1 MNYPKYDISSDM
13 HYLQLLA
20 KSFPN
25 VAAAAN
31 EIINL
36 SAILNLPKGTEHFLA
51 DIHGEHEAF
60 LHVLKN
66 ASGRISKKV
75 DEIFGE
81 YMPTSAKKELCT
93 LIYYPEQKL
102 ELVKSQLE
110 DHERRAEWYRMTLN
124 QLVMVFREVS
134 SKYTRSRVRKSL
146 PPEYSY
152 ILEEL
157 LHERADEK
165 DKARYVSVIIDEIIS
180 TDTADD
186 FIIALSNV
194 IQRLAIAQLHIL
206 GDVYDRGPG
215 AHIIMDKLSTYHSWD
230 IQWGNHDMLWAGA
243 CAGNDACICNV
254 IRLSLRYAN
263 LLTLD
268 DGYGISL
275 MPLATFAMETYA
287 DDPCTAFEPILNSE
301 NHDKFDQ
308 KTLRLMAMMHKAV
321 TILQF
326 KAEAKIIK
334 RNPLWKMDDR
344 CMLETIDFKNGTS
357 TIDGKAYKM
366 LDMNFPTVNPDD
378 PSAYTQE
385 EELLMK
391 KLHHSFRVSEKLQ
404 RHIKTI
410 LSHGCMYAIYNNNLL
425 FHASIPLN
433 EDGTLKEVELR
444 PGEKYSGM
452 SLFSET
458 GHLVRSAFAND
469 TPADE
474 KQYAKDYFM
483 YLWCGA
489 DSCLFDKAKM
499 ATFERYFLAEKET
512 HVEEKG
518 WFFKLRDQ
526 EKTAD
531 TILDAFGVEGPNRHI
546 INGHVPVHVKK
557 GETPIKANG
566 KLMVIDG
573 GFAEPYHKET
583 GIAGYTLVYHSRE
596 FELVQH
602 EPFTNVEDAIREGR
616 DIKSTTQIVATIGH
630 RLLVADTDRGKE
642 LKKQIDDLR
651 ELLYAFRHGF
661 IKEVKK

>member
-1 MNYPKYDISSDM
+1 
-13 HYLQLLA
+13 
-20 KSFPN
+20 
-25 VAAAAN
+25 
-31 EIINL
+31 
-36 SAILNLPKGTEHFLA
+36 
-51 DIHGEHEAF
+51 
-60 LHVLKN
+60 
-66 ASGRISKKV
+66 
-75 DEIFGE
+75 
-81 YMPTSAKKELCT
+81 
-93 LIYYPEQKL
+93 
-102 ELVKSQLE
+102 
-110 DHERRAEWYRMTLN
+110 
-124 QLVMVFREVS
+124 
-134 SKYTRSRVRKSL
+134 
-146 PPEYSY
+146 
-152 ILEEL
+152 
-157 LHERADEK
+157 
-165 DKARYVSVIIDEIIS
+165 
-180 TDTADD
+180 
-186 FIIALSNV
+186 
-194 IQRLAIAQLHIL
+194 
-206 GDVYDRGPG
+206 
-215 AHIIMDKLSTYHSWD
+215 MDKLSTYHSWD

-308 KTLRLMAMMHKAV
+308 KTLRLMAMMHKAITV
-321 TILQF
+321 LQF

-357 TIDGKAYKM
+357 TIGGKAYKM

-378 PSAYTQE
+378 PSAFTQE

-452 SLFSET
+452 ALFSET

-469 TPADE
+469 TAAEE

-483 YLWCGA
+483 YLWCGP

-518 WFFKLRDQ
+518 WFFKLREQ

-616 DIKSTTQIVATIGH
+616 DIKSTTQIVATVGH

-642 LKKQIDDLR
+642 LKKQIADLR

>member
-1 MNYPKYDISSDM
+1 MNHPKYDISSDM

-25 VAAAAN
+25 VAAASN

-110 DHERRAEWYRMTLN
+110 DHDKRAEWYRMTLN
-124 QLVMVFREVS
+124 QLVMVFREIS
-134 SKYTRSRVRKSL
+134 SKYTRSRVRKTL

-157 LHERADEK
+157 LHERAEEK
-165 DKARYVSVIIDEIIS
+165 NKAGYVSVIIDEIIS
-180 TDTADD
+180 TDSADD

-287 DDPCTAFEPILNSE
+287 NDPCTAFEPILNPE

-321 TILQF
+321 TVLQF

-334 RNPLWKMDDR
+334 RNPSWKMDDR

-357 TIDGKAYKM
+357 IINGKAYKM

-444 PGEKYSGM
+444 PGEKYSGI

-469 TPADE
+469 TAAEE

-518 WFFKLRDQ
+518 WFFKLREQ

-616 DIKSTTQIVATIGH
+616 DIKSTTQIVATVGH

>member
-1 MNYPKYDISSDM
+1 MNSPKYDIENDM

-25 VAAAAN
+25 VAAAST

-110 DHERRAEWYRMTLN
+110 EHDSRAEWYRMTLN
-124 QLVMVFREVS
+124 QLVMVFREIS

-146 PPEYSY
+146 PTEYSY

-157 LHERADEK
+157 LHERAEEK
-165 DKARYVSVIIDEIIS
+165 NKAGYVSVIIDEIIS
-180 TDTADD
+180 TDSADD

-301 NHDKFDQ
+301 NRDKFDQ
-308 KTLRLMAMMHKAV
+308 KTLRLMAMMHKAI

-378 PSAYTQE
+378 PSAFTQE

-469 TPADE
+469 TAAEE

-483 YLWCGA
+483 YLWCGP

-518 WFFKLRDQ
+518 WFFKLREQ

-616 DIKSTTQIVATIGH
+616 DIKFH
-630 RLLVADTDRGKE
+630 
-642 LKKQIDDLR
+642 
-651 ELLYAFRHGF
+651 
-661 IKEVKK
+661 

>member
-1 MNYPKYDISSDM
+1 MNHPKYDISSDM

-25 VAAAAN
+25 VAAASN

-110 DHERRAEWYRMTLN
+110 DHDKRAEWYCMTLN
-124 QLVMVFREVS
+124 QLVMVFREIS
-134 SKYTRSRVRKSL
+134 SKYTRSRVRKTL

-157 LHERADEK
+157 LHERAEEK
-165 DKARYVSVIIDEIIS
+165 NKAGYVSVIIDEIIS
-180 TDTADD
+180 TDSADD

-287 DDPCTAFEPILNSE
+287 NDPCTAFEPILNPE

-321 TILQF
+321 TVLQF

-334 RNPLWKMDDR
+334 RNPSWKMDDR

-357 TIDGKAYKM
+357 IIDGKAYKM

-444 PGEKYSGM
+444 PGEKYSGI

-469 TPADE
+469 TAAEE

-518 WFFKLRDQ
+518 WFFKLREQ

-616 DIKSTTQIVATIGH
+616 DIKSTTQIVATVGH

>member
-1 MNYPKYDISSDM
+1 MNSPKYDIENDM

-25 VAAAAN
+25 VAAAST

-110 DHERRAEWYRMTLN
+110 EHDSRAEWYRMTLN
-124 QLVMVFREVS
+124 QLVMVFREIS

-146 PPEYSY
+146 PTEYSY

-157 LHERADEK
+157 LHERAEEK
-165 DKARYVSVIIDEIIS
+165 NKAGYVSVIIDEIIS
-180 TDTADD
+180 TDSADD

-301 NHDKFDQ
+301 NQDERKR
-308 KTLRLMAMMHKAV
+308 KRLRPSHMMH
-321 TILQF
+321 TG
-326 KAEAKIIK
+326 
-334 RNPLWKMDDR
+334 M
-344 CMLETIDFKNGTS
+344 
-357 TIDGKAYKM
+357 
-366 LDMNFPTVNPDD
+366 
-378 PSAYTQE
+378 PS
-385 EELLMK
+385 
-391 KLHHSFRVSEKLQ
+391 
-404 RHIKTI
+404 
-410 LSHGCMYAIYNNNLL
+410 
-425 FHASIPLN
+425 
-433 EDGTLKEVELR
+433 
-444 PGEKYSGM
+444 
-452 SLFSET
+452 
-458 GHLVRSAFAND
+458 SA
-469 TPADE
+469 
-474 KQYAKDYFM
+474 
-483 YLWCGA
+483 
-489 DSCLFDKAKM
+489 
-499 ATFERYFLAEKET
+499 
-512 HVEEKG
+512 
-518 WFFKLRDQ
+518 
-526 EKTAD
+526 
-531 TILDAFGVEGPNRHI
+531 
-546 INGHVPVHVKK
+546 
-557 GETPIKANG
+557 
-566 KLMVIDG
+566 
-573 GFAEPYHKET
+573 
-583 GIAGYTLVYHSRE
+583 
-596 FELVQH
+596 
-602 EPFTNVEDAIREGR
+602 
-616 DIKSTTQIVATIGH
+616 
-630 RLLVADTDRGKE
+630 
-642 LKKQIDDLR
+642 
-651 ELLYAFRHGF
+651 
-661 IKEVKK
+661 

>member
-1 MNYPKYDISSDM
+1 MSSPKYDIENDM

-25 VAAAAN
+25 VAAAST

-110 DHERRAEWYRMTLN
+110 EHDSRAEWYRMTLN
-124 QLVMVFREVS
+124 QLVMVFREIS

-157 LHERADEK
+157 LHERAEEK
-165 DKARYVSVIIDEIIS
+165 NKAGYVSVIIDEIIS
-180 TDTADD
+180 TDSADD

-287 DDPCTAFEPILNSE
+287 DDPCTAFEPILNPE

-308 KTLRLMAMMHKAV
+308 KTLRLMAMMHKAI

-357 TIDGKAYKM
+357 TIGGKAYKM

-378 PSAYTQE
+378 PSAFTQE

-452 SLFSET
+452 ALFSET

-469 TPADE
+469 TAAEE

-483 YLWCGA
+483 YLWCGP

-518 WFFKLRDQ
+518 WFFKLREQ

-616 DIKSTTQIVATIGH
+616 DIKSTTQIVATVGH

-642 LKKQIDDLR
+642 LKKQIADLR